1 MSLAVAARR
10 GPTSHRAA
18 FWLIVASKL
27 VAGWGLAWDIQWHVT
42 IGRDS
47 FWIAP
52 HVMIYVSVA
61 VAFVIGFAV
70 LARDTFAGA
79 PRDTVTWR
87 LLGFTS
93 TRGFHLAAW
102 GMAAVV
108 LAAPIDDL
116 WHRLFGIDVTLWSP
130 PHLLGLAGSAVNTL
144 GTLVIACE
152 VYPSGSRLRLAA
164 TLITAAQLY
173 GAVRILLD
181 PTYLLAFTYGGVLFH
196 AFAMLA
202 ALVLPLALVVG
213 ARLVDRRWSPVAI
226 LVLAIVL
233 GITGEI
239 VSSVGFAILQPESVI
254 SEEIRKDPT
263 SSIAQANE
271 ITRRNRGGPPPW
283 ARLIPILAVAAM
295 AIVDPR
301 RRPLIATTSFAVV
314 LFALSGWYLTIRPA
328 FQPMI
333 PGPGETAVAL
343 GLTLAA
349 AAVGATI
356 ARGIADRLDAPV
368 VPRVDA
374 VLARPLA

>member
-1 MSLAVAARR
+1 MIIGASAHRTDGSAR
-10 GPTSHRAA
+10 RAA
-18 FWLIVASKL
+18 FWVIVASKL
-27 VAGWGLAWDIQWHVT
+27 VAGWGLGWDIQWHVT

-47 FWIAP
+47 FWIPP

-61 VAFVIGFAV
+61 VAFVVSVTV
-70 LARDTFAGA
+70 LARDTLAGP
-79 PRDTVTWR
+79 PRDVVTWR
-87 LLGFTS
+87 VSGLTS
-93 TRGFHLAAW
+93 TRGFQLAAW

-152 VYPSGSRLRLAA
+152 VYPAASRMRLAA
-164 TLITAAQLY
+164 TLITGAQLY
-173 GAVRILLD
+173 GAVRIVLD

-226 LVLAIVL
+226 VVSAILL
-233 GITGEI
+233 GISTEL
-239 VSSVGFAILQPESVI
+239 VTWVGFAVVRPASAIT
-254 SEEIRKDPT
+254 EEIRKDPT
-263 SSIAQANE
+263 SPIAQANE
-271 ITRRNRGGPPPW
+271 ITRRNRGGPPAW
-283 ARLIPILAVAAM
+283 ARLIPVLAAAAM

-301 RRPLIATTSFAVV
+301 RRPLAATMSFAVV

-333 PGPGETAVAL
+333 PGP
-343 GLTLAA
+343 
-349 AAVGATI
+349 
-356 ARGIADRLDAPV
+356 
-368 VPRVDA
+368 
-374 VLARPLA
+374 